1 MAGLTRGVFFNQGL
15 LAGALA
21 LSLMVDAV
29 SPAQACDSCAASV
42 QLPINTGLQVA
53 QIAMTTAAVVAAI
66 GAAGG
71 GDGASNNGPVAAT
84 QDGAKSAAEHNAA
97 VQMRETY
104 HEVRAQNTINTQ
116 SVNCRLSTKNLITPA
131 MENVA
136 KTAKELQ
143 ERGIISGMFFN
154 SNLTPQRIATGA
166 LYRLCQNGQ
175 LAEADFGTAWW
186 TANSCFA
193 DPLTTHDFLKIS
205 TILDSPV
212 LIPPP
217 QATMDILNNPENSAP
232 AAVAAAWNGLND
244 KQKKYVGATRYCE
257 NLVLSKI
264 KPQEIRNDAA
274 MAPANMGII
283 AQNLSAMA
291 GVSSLRDMCLNELTR
306 RTAVDPA
313 LLPAGPHRDA
323 IEQNAEKVINFLVN
337 MRGADRRELYAYSS
351 LANYNANN
359 PIQAGGRPKAWVSQY
374 VIDRHPRDH
383 GLSIQCVGYGD
394 TGSDAQKT
402 SNLISCAQMVAS
414 WEKQEAQRKKNF
426 IEAVAAI
433 DKAPEFVAGV
443 AAPLKRTGYTPG
455 GQDHLLHDAA
465 LDVPGFDR
473 QPLRLDEMLHT
484 MDAVLQPTRSAA
496 VIIPEEGK

>member
-1 MAGLTRGVFFNQGL
+1 MTQSAIVKGVGLPR
-15 LAGALA
+15 ALA
-21 LSLMVDAV
+21 LGVGLGVSLSAFTV
-29 SPAQACDSCAASV
+29 QACDSCAASV
-42 QLPINTGLQVA
+42 QLPINTGLQVS

-71 GDGASNNGPVAAT
+71 GDGSSNNGPVAAS

-104 HEVRAQNTINTQ
+104 HQIRAQNTINTQ

-154 SNLTPQRIATGA
+154 TNLTPQRIATGA

-175 LAEADFGTAWW
+175 LAESDFGTAWW
-186 TANSCFA
+186 NANGCFE
-193 DPLTTHDFLKIS
+193 DPMTTHDFLKIS

-217 QATMDILNNPENSAP
+217 QATMDVLNNPENSP
-232 AAVAAAWNGLND
+232 PGTAATLWGNLND

-257 NLVLSKI
+257 NLVLNKI
-264 KPQEIRNDAA
+264 RPQEIRNDAA
-274 MAPANMGII
+274 MSPANMGLI
-283 AQNLSAMA
+283 AQNLSAIA
-291 GVSSLRDMCLNELTR
+291 GVASVRDMCLNELTR
-306 RTAVDPA
+306 RTALDPT

-323 IEQNAEKVINFLVN
+323 IEANSEKVINFLVN
-337 MRGADRRELYAYSS
+337 MRGADPRELYAYSS

-359 PIQAGGRPKAWVSQY
+359 PIQAGGRPRAWVSQY

-394 TGSDAQKT
+394 TGTDAQKT
-402 SNLISCAQMVAS
+402 ANMISCAQMVAS

-433 DKAPEFVAGV
+433 DQAPEFVKGV
-443 AAPLKRTGYTPG
+443 AAPLKRTDYRPG
-455 GQDHLLHDAA
+455 SPGDLLQDAA

-473 QPLRLDEMLHT
+473 QPLRMDEMLHT
-484 MDAVLQPTRSAA
+484 MDAVRVPERTATVVQPAQQ
-496 VIIPEEGK
+496 P